1 MTLLRRFNR
10 FLPIPAVISLLGLPG
25 ALPVIGAPPPQQ
37 TPSPSVREAQEIS
50 PSILQRLRQLLGLGR
65 PTAVGGSRSDAGE
78 AVCVLTPWVTTGLG
92 QGDVAKTPL
101 AKPTI
106 LAIDPLNEVR
116 IEAEGQMLWQRLAS
130 SRSAIEG
137 PIPWPLAAIQPG
149 QTVLIRLRP
158 RGANGGDFAT
168 LQLRGAPAAEMASAT
183 SLLQSLGPEES
194 QWMTAIEQQLSQ
206 GNRALAWELLF
217 APQAPARG
225 AIGKLRDQIVRQ
237 GCGP

>member
-1 MTLLRRFNR
+1 MTLPAR
-10 FLPIPAVISLLGLPG
+10 FLPIPALISLLALPA
-25 ALPVIGAPPPQQ
+25 ALPVVGAPPPQQ
-37 TPSPSVREAQEIS
+37 TPSPASRKAPEIS
-50 PSILQRLRQLLGLGR
+50 PSALQRLRQLLGLGR

-78 AVCVLTPWVTTGLG
+78 AICVLTPVTTGLG

-101 AKPTI
+101 ATPTI

-116 IEAEGQMLWQRLAS
+116 IEAGGQMVWQRLAS
-130 SRSAIEG
+130 SKAPIEG
-137 PIPWPLAAIQPG
+137 PIPWPIAAIRPE

-183 SLLQSLGPEES
+183 ALLQSLGPEES
-194 QWMTAIEQQLSQ
+194 QWMAAIEQQLRQ

-217 APQAPARG
+217 SPQAPPRG